1 MIFLQRPES
10 VKGISENSAEKYKHN
25 CAFTFLDGEGD
36 TVEISYEALKN
47 DVDSLA
53 LALLHEYSMTGEKA
67 AIIGCN
73 CYEWCISYLA
83 CLSAGVVAVPVD
95 RELAGDDIENILSF
109 ADVKAVIGDG
119 KSILKLQKQKDRLY
133 LCFEDGEK
141 GLYSLL
147 KKGEH
152 LKKEGYTV
160 DTKINPDD
168 LAVLL
173 FTSGTTGNSKGVMLS
188 NRNLCSDLFLVSANV
203 NITEKDRS
211 LSLLPLH
218 HTYEAIALLMV
229 LYCGGSV
236 AFCGG
241 IRYLSRGFERF
252 SPTVFVTV
260 PLILEKLH
268 QKILG
273 EIESKGL
280 RQKFRLA
287 SLMSSAVSEEKKK
300 KLFADI
306 HTFFGGRLDKIIVG
320 AAALQ
325 TQAAEDFELFGFKII
340 IGYGLTE
347 CSPIIICN
355 SETDRTP
362 DTVGRP
368 LGETQI
374 RIDCP
379 DEKGVGEILVKGPMV
394 MLGYYK
400 NEKATNEVF
409 CDGWFCTGDLG
420 YKDKNGRYR
429 ISGRCKN
436 VIVTKN
442 GKNIYPEELE
452 YRLNKNL
459 YISESLVYGEKGDIV
474 SCEIV
479 PDELA
484 VKQKLKKQSPTD
496 EEVKALINEAVRSIN
511 RLLPTY
517 KRIKKV
523 TVRKDGFSKTTTH
536 KIKRKY

>member
-1 MIFLQRPES
+1 MIFLQRPETIKQILES
-10 VKGISENSAEKYKHN
+10 SAEKYKNN
-25 CAFTFLDGEGD
+25 CAFISLDSQGN
-36 TVEISYEALKN
+36 TVEISYAELKN
-47 DVDSLA
+47 DVDCLA
-53 LALLHEYSMTGEKA
+53 TGLIYEYGMRGEKA

-73 CYEWCISYLA
+73 CYEWCVCYLA
-83 CLSAGVVAVPVD
+83 CLAAGIVAVPVD
-95 RELAGDDIENILSF
+95 RELSGDDIGDILSF
-109 ADVKAVIGDG
+109 ASVKTVLGDER
-119 KSILKLQKQKDRLY
+119 SLKKLNRQKGCDY
-133 LCFEDGEK
+133 ICFEDAEK
-141 GLYSLL
+141 GFYSLL
-147 KKGEH
+147 EKGKH
-152 LKKEGYTV
+152 LKKEGYTI
-160 DTKINPDD
+160 DAEIDPDA

-188 NRNLCSDLFLVSANV
+188 NRNLCSDLFLVSS
-203 NITEKDRS
+203 NININEKDRS

-218 HTYEAIALLMV
+218 HTYEAISLLMI

-241 IRYLSRGFERF
+241 IRYLSRGFQLF

-268 QKILG
+268 EKILG
-273 EIESKGL
+273 EIENKGL

-287 SLMSSAVSEEKKK
+287 SLMSSAVSSEKKK

-306 HTFFGGRLDKIIVG
+306 HAFFGGKLEKIIVG

-325 TQAAEDFELFGFKII
+325 AGAAEDFELFGFKVI

-355 SETDRTP
+355 SENDRSP

-368 LGETQI
+368 LAETEI
-374 RIDCP
+374 KIDSP

-394 MLGYYK
+394 MLGYYENK
-400 NEKATNEVF
+400 KATQEVF

-420 YKDKNGRYR
+420 WRDKNGRYR

-436 VIVTKN
+436 VIVTRN

-452 YRLNKNL
+452 YRLNKNAF
-459 YISESLVYGEKGDIV
+459 ISESLVYGEKGDII
-474 SCEIV
+474 SCEIL
-479 PDELA
+479 PDEQA
-484 VKQKLKKQSPTD
+484 VKAKLKKQNPTD
-496 EEVKALINEAVRSIN
+496 EEIKALINEAVRSIN

>member
-1 MIFLQRPES
+1 MIFLQRPETIKQILES
-10 VKGISENSAEKYKHN
+10 SAEKYKNN
-25 CAFTFLDGEGD
+25 CAFISLDSQGN
-36 TVEISYEALKN
+36 TVEISYAELKN
-47 DVDSLA
+47 DVDCLA
-53 LALLHEYSMTGEKA
+53 TGLIYEHGMRGEKA

-73 CYEWCISYLA
+73 CYEWCVCYLA
-83 CLSAGVVAVPVD
+83 CLAAGIVAVPVD
-95 RELAGDDIENILSF
+95 RELSGDDIGDILSF
-109 ADVKAVIGDG
+109 ASVKTVLGDG
-119 KSILKLQKQKDRLY
+119 RSLKKLNRQKGCDY
-133 LCFEDGEK
+133 ICFEDAEK
-141 GLYSLL
+141 GFYFLVE
-147 KKGEH
+147 KGRH
-152 LKKEGYTV
+152 LKKEGYTI
-160 DTKINPDD
+160 DAEIDPDA

-188 NRNLCSDLFLVSANV
+188 NRNLCSDLFLVSS
-203 NITEKDRS
+203 NININEKDRS

-218 HTYEAIALLMV
+218 HTYEAISLLMI

-241 IRYLSRGFERF
+241 IRYLSRGFQLF

-268 QKILG
+268 EKILR
-273 EIESKGL
+273 EIENKGL

-287 SLMSSAVSEEKKK
+287 SLMSSAVSSEKKK

-306 HTFFGGRLDKIIVG
+306 HAFFGGKLEKIIVG

-325 TQAAEDFELFGFKII
+325 TGAAEDFELFGFKVI

-355 SETDRTP
+355 SDGDRTY

-368 LGETQI
+368 LAETEI
-374 RIDCP
+374 KIDSP

-394 MLGYYK
+394 MLGYYE
-400 NEKATNEVF
+400 NEKATEEVF

-420 YKDKNGRYR
+420 WRDKNGRYR

-436 VIVTKN
+436 VIVTRN

-452 YRLNKNL
+452 YRLNKNAF
-459 YISESLVYGEKGDIV
+459 ISESLVYGEKGDII
-474 SCEIV
+474 SCEIL
-479 PDELA
+479 PDEQA
-484 VKQKLKKQSPTD
+484 VKAKLKKQNPAD
-496 EEVKALINEAVRSIN
+496 EEMKALINEAVRSIN